1 MNNKALWGGRFQS
14 APDEA
19 MARFSTSLPVDARLW
34 QYDIQ
39 GSLAHVAGL
48 EQARVLTSEETAQI
62 QQGLNVIAADIENG
76 TLSFAGAPD
85 EDIHSFIERHLKERI
100 GAVAASCTRAAAATT
115 RSRSM
120 CDCGSKMRLQR
131 RATKC
136 TNCNEDSWR
145 APKNTLMQYCL
156 VTHTYSARSR
166 SCWRITS

>member
-62 QQGLNVIAADIENG
+62 QQGLNAIAAEIESGSLN
-76 TLSFAGAPD
+76 FDGAPD

-100 GAVAASCTRAAAATT
+100 GTVAGKLHTG
-115 RSRSM
+115 RSRN
-120 CDCGSKMRLQR
+120 DQIALDVRLWLKDAIETARREIGELQR
-131 RATKC
+131 VLVSRAEENLDTILPGY
-136 TNCNEDSWR
+136 THLQR
-145 APKNTLMQYCL
+145 AQPVSLAHHL
-156 VTHTYSARSR
+156 
-166 SCWRITS
+166 